1 MGRLIHQPIKNI
13 TTMSYT
19 IMYRSMFVKMSDGK
33 YIPLVEMGDNNV
45 WECGNRRR
53 ARGWQQIIIDK
64 QYKKLAFSREE
75 IMQHVENMIDA
86 EKKRVGKPYEDYEH
100 KEGVYTEQEI
110 EKCWGYYSAIAI
122 SGNGHCN
129 NTSAQ
134 QFRNFILKGF
144 DQAVSFDADCG
155 LVLDLHW
162 CTEYPHWEHR
172 YVKSEQELLATWE
185 KLNGINRSIWVG
197 YHYCADRLWERHR
210 KRAEKKLQQPKNTA
224 YVVKIGY
231 RYVAK
236 LSSRRLWHNSWM
248 EYAKRYAT
256 RQAAEKVAER
266 IRKNYSCFSSEPEV
280 LTVRKN
286 GEGKWQLA
294 A

>member
-1 MGRLIHQPIKNI
+1 
-13 TTMSYT
+13 MSYT
-19 IMYRSMFVKMSDGK
+19 IMYRSMFVRLSDGK
-33 YIPLVEMGDNNV
+33 YIPIIEMGDNNV

-53 ARGWQQIIIDK
+53 ARSWQQMIIGK
-64 QYKKLAFSREE
+64 QYKRLAFSREE
-75 IMQHVENMIDA
+75 IMQHVESMIDV
-86 EKKRVGKPYEDYEH
+86 EKERVGKPYEDYEH

-110 EKCWGYYSAIAI
+110 EQRWGYYSAIAI

-134 QFRNFILKGF
+134 QFRNFMLKGF
-144 DQAVSFDADCG
+144 DQAVSFDADCD

-162 CTEYPHWEHR
+162 CTEYLHWEHR
-172 YVKSEQELLATWE
+172 CVKSEQELLSAWE
-185 KLNGINRSIWVG
+185 ELKGINRSIWVG
-197 YHYCADRLWERHR
+197 YTYCADRLWERHR
-210 KRAEKKLQQPKNTA
+210 KRAEKKPQQPKDTG

-236 LSSRRLWHNSWM
+236 ISIRRLWHYSCM

-266 IRKNYSCFSSEPEV
+266 IRTNYSSITDNPEV

-286 GEGKWQLA
+286 EEGKWELA

>member
-1 MGRLIHQPIKNI
+1 
-13 TTMSYT
+13 
-19 IMYRSMFVKMSDGK
+19 MYRSMFVRMSDGK
-33 YIPLVEMGDNNV
+33 YVPLVEMGDNNV
-45 WECGNRRR
+45 WEWGNRRR
-53 ARGWQQIIIDK
+53 ARSWHQLVIGK
-64 QYKKLAFSREE
+64 QYKRLAFSREE
-75 IMQHVENMIDA
+75 IMQHVESMIDS
-86 EKKRVGKPYEDYEH
+86 EKERVGKPYADYEH
-100 KEGVYTEQEI
+100 KEGVYTEKDI
-110 EKCWGYYSAIAI
+110 EQRWGYYSGVAI

-144 DQAVSFDADCG
+144 DQAVSFETDRE
-155 LVLDLHW
+155 LELDLHW

-172 YVKSEQELLATWE
+172 YVKSEEELVQVWNELQ
-185 KLNGINRSIWVG
+185 GIGCSIWIG
-197 YHYCADRLWERHR
+197 YTCCADRLWERHR
-210 KRAEKKLQQPKNTA
+210 KRAEKRQPVERTTA
-224 YVVKIGY
+224 WVVKIGY

-236 LSSRRLWHNSWM
+236 MSSRRLWHNSWM

-266 IRKNYSCFSSEPEV
+266 IRTNYSSITDNPEV

-286 GEGKWQLA
+286 EEGKWELA